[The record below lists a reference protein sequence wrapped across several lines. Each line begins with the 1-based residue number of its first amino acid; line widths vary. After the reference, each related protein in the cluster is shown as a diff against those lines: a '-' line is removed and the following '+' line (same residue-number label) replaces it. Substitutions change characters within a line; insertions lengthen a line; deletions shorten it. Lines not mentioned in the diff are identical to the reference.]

1 MTESDAHRDQG
12 PTVAALATKPRRRW
26 ARLAVV
32 LLAFALSAG
41 AFSLGWGLRPPPSQP
56 SAVAYGN
63 LRVFA
68 INAHLANVTPGYV
81 YLAGDSYMELFAP
94 EALPCGREVVNGG
107 VGGSKS
113 GEYLRFL
120 DMITLQPPPAAVLLS
135 VGLNSL
141 LKKSDPGAAS
151 AIAAFRESSDALIR
165 RLGEGG
171 AKVVVVAIPPLPEEV
186 ARKFDTA
193 SLETYSDVL
202 RDICTARGCTVVDV
216 FKEARD
222 GVFWRAKPGLAPD
235 GLHLANLRRYY
246 RGAYGELCR

>member
-1 MTESDAHRDQG
+1 MIEPGSRRDVKSSLTSG
-12 PTVAALATKPRRRW
+12 SRRKWARITVAL
-26 ARLAVV
+26 V
-32 LLAFALSAG
+32 AFAAGAG
-41 AFSLGWGLRPPPSQP
+41 AFGLGWALRPPPAQP

-68 INAHLANVTPGYV
+68 INAHLATVKPGYV

-107 VGGSKS
+107 VGGAKS

-120 DMITLQPPPAAVLLS
+120 DRITLQPPPAAVLLS
-135 VGLNSL
+135 VGLNNL
-141 LKKSDPGAAS
+141 LKKSNPSAAS

-171 AKVVVVAIPPLPEEV
+171 AKIVVTAIPPVPDRI
-186 ARKFDTA
+186 APKFDTA
-193 SLETYSDVL
+193 GIETYTQVL
-202 RDICTARGCTVVDV
+202 RDICAARGCTVRDV
-216 FKEARD
+216 FADARD
-222 GVFWRAKPGLAPD
+222 GVFWRAKPGASLD

-246 RGAYGELCR
+246 RAVYGDLCG